1 MNKIFEL
8 YVLLFLFCSSIGFK
22 NNEINRKLE
31 EVSDKLLTNSTSIVS
46 HIVSDVSDHKNDSND
61 TNSISNTSDT
71 SSKVTDSVLEETD
84 ISSTESVSQTTIQT
98 SILSDT
104 ISKVTDSVF
113 EETDISAIESESQTT
128 ISTNISSDLKTTD
141 IVQNLNQTSISS
153 NNISKVT
160 DSTIEEIES
169 NITDS
174 ISQSSNNTYISDIIS
189 NETDS
194 DFEEI
199 ELNITDSIS
208 QSSNEA
214 FISEIISNETD
225 LKEIDFNKTD
235 SNSQSLNETFIS
247 DFISNETDLEEIEF
261 NKTDSI
267 NQSSN
272 ETFISDII
280 SNETDLEEI
289 EFNTT
294 DSINQSSNDTFI
306 SSDNFSNV
314 TESDLEVIDNN
325 TDIASFG
332 NETSIGN
339 ITESSTNTIVD
350 NNSTETEKT
359 DRISLPIDS
368 NIIYENIRP
377 KIILT
382 GFGNYKKFL
391 DYITFNLYFKRINY
405 KNLAKF
411 MTFHVYANY
420 WRRLRFLEQKE
431 ANCTKN
437 LEEGD
442 DTHYFCTILDID
454 PNKTISSISSN
465 NDYEF
470 NNGTHAINNEF
481 DLIKSSFAN
490 STSKFIDKQ
499 ITDDLSNVNSFNNAT
514 LISQNSTTFVI
525 SGVSEK
531 PINDKVIII
540 SIDENNDG
548 RLTNITCDINPL
560 EDLKYEFICKPKQI
574 IKTNLQGSMGK
585 TPSGQNIVINF
596 SEDKDGKINDYIN
609 IDNPEKE
616 DTFIIN
622 KNYRKSS
629 SGISGGAIAG
639 IVIACAAVLIAIVI
653 ICVACRKP
661 SKPPI
666 QESVME
672 IYIKQ

>member
-46 HIVSDVSDHKNDSND
+46 HIVSDISDHISNDSND

-141 IVQNLNQTSISS
+141 IVQNLNQTCISS

-160 DSTIEEIES
+160 DSTIEEKEF

-174 ISQSSNNTYISDIIS
+174 ISQASNETFISDIIS
-189 NETDS
+189 NEKDS
-194 DFEEI
+194 DLEEI
-199 ELNITDSIS
+199 EFNITDSI
-208 QSSNEA
+208 
-214 FISEIISNETD
+214 
-225 LKEIDFNKTD
+225 
-235 SNSQSLNETFIS
+235 SQSLNETFIS

-359 DRISLPIDS
+359 DRVSLPIDS
-368 NIIYENIRP
+368 NIIYENISP
-377 KIILT
+377 KIFLT

-470 NNGTHAINNEF
+470 NNGTHLINNEF

>member
-1 MNKIFEL
+1 
-8 YVLLFLFCSSIGFK
+8 
-22 NNEINRKLE
+22 
-31 EVSDKLLTNSTSIVS
+31 
-46 HIVSDVSDHKNDSND
+46 
-61 TNSISNTSDT
+61 
-71 SSKVTDSVLEETD
+71 
-84 ISSTESVSQTTIQT
+84 
-98 SILSDT
+98 
-104 ISKVTDSVF
+104 
-113 EETDISAIESESQTT
+113 
-128 ISTNISSDLKTTD
+128 
-141 IVQNLNQTSISS
+141 
-153 NNISKVT
+153 
-160 DSTIEEIES
+160 
-169 NITDS
+169 
-174 ISQSSNNTYISDIIS
+174 
-189 NETDS
+189 
-194 DFEEI
+194 
-199 ELNITDSIS
+199 
-208 QSSNEA
+208 
-214 FISEIISNETD
+214 
-225 LKEIDFNKTD
+225 
-235 SNSQSLNETFIS
+235 
-247 DFISNETDLEEIEF
+247 
-261 NKTDSI
+261 
-267 NQSSN
+267 
-272 ETFISDII
+272 
-280 SNETDLEEI
+280 
-289 EFNTT
+289 
-294 DSINQSSNDTFI
+294 
-306 SSDNFSNV
+306 
-314 TESDLEVIDNN
+314 
-325 TDIASFG
+325 
-332 NETSIGN
+332 
-339 ITESSTNTIVD
+339 
-350 NNSTETEKT
+350 
-359 DRISLPIDS
+359 
-368 NIIYENIRP
+368 
-377 KIILT
+377 
-382 GFGNYKKFL
+382 
-391 DYITFNLYFKRINY
+391 
-405 KNLAKF
+405 
-411 MTFHVYANY
+411 MTFHVNVNY

-442 DTHYFCTILDID
+442 DTHYSCTILDID

-470 NNGTHAINNEF
+470 NNGTHVINNEF

-639 IVIACAAVLIAIVI
+639 IVIACAAGLIAIVI

>member
-46 HIVSDVSDHKNDSND
+46 NIVSDISDHISNDSND

-71 SSKVTDSVLEETD
+71 SSKVTDSVLEEKD

-104 ISKVTDSVF
+104 TSKVTDSVF
-113 EETDISAIESESQTT
+113 EETDISTIESESQTT

-141 IVQNLNQTSISS
+141 ITSISS
-153 NNISKVT
+153 HNISKVT
-160 DSTIEEIES
+160 DSTVEEIES

-174 ISQSSNNTYISDIIS
+174 ISQFSNDTYISDIIS

-208 QSSNEA
+208 QSSNE
-214 FISEIISNETD
+214 
-225 LKEIDFNKTD
+225 
-235 SNSQSLNETFIS
+235 TFIS
-247 DFISNETDLEEIEF
+247 DMISNETDLEEIEF
-261 NKTDSI
+261 NKTDS
-267 NQSSN
+267 NSQSLN
-272 ETFISDII
+272 DTYISDII
-280 SNETDLEEI
+280 SNETDSDLEEI

-359 DRISLPIDS
+359 DRVSSLPIDS
-368 NIIYENIRP
+368 NIIYENIHP

-405 KNLAKF
+405 RNLAKF
-411 MTFHVYANY
+411 MTFHVNVNY

-442 DTHYFCTILDID
+442 DTHYSCTILDID

-470 NNGTHAINNEF
+470 NNGTHVINNEF

-514 LISQNSTTFVI
+514 LISQNSTTFII

-560 EDLKYEFICKPKQI
+560 EDLKYEFICKPKQT

-585 TPSGQNIVINF
+585 TPSGQNIVINI

-653 ICVACRKP
+653 ICVACCRKP
-661 SKPPI
+661 RKAPI
-666 QESVME
+666 QESVMK
-672 IYIKQ
+672 IYIQE